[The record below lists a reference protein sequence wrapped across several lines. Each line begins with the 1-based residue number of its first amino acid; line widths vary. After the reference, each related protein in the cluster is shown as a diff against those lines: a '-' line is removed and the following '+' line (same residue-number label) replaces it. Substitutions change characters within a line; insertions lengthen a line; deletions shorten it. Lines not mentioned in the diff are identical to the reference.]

1 MMLTAARLASQV
13 RTSGE
18 AKRSG
23 IPTAKRLANLITISG
38 VNLSI
43 VMPPARES
51 AEQES
56 HSGGKRKRNL
66 MIVTDCAL
74 HVVWTGSCSPS
85 KRLVSATFEEIV
97 AEQCKPKASC
107 SSILQDVFYS
117 ACFCGIY
124 SAQHASMMLS
134 VIRAGKDDKHSQFV
148 RQDQK
153 PRMDKVAGPQT
164 VSTHSRYHGNLQG
177 IFWARR
183 PFSRFRI
190 RSRWSGCVTFPVQV
204 SCVRDLPALTTFLA
218 GVMMPARQLPDTPSV
233 CFDLQ

>member
-1 MMLTAARLASQV
+1 M
-13 RTSGE
+13 
-18 AKRSG
+18 
-23 IPTAKRLANLITISG
+23 
-38 VNLSI
+38 
-43 VMPPARES
+43 MPPARES

-85 KRLVSATFEEIV
+85 KRFVSATFEEIV

-107 SSILQDVFYS
+107 SSMLQDVFYS

-164 VSTHSRYHGNLQG
+164 VSTRSRYHGNLQG

-190 RSRWSGCVTFPVQV
+190 RSRWSGCVTFPAQV

-218 GVMMPARQLPDTPSV
+218 GVMMPARQQPDTLSV

>member
-56 HSGGKRKRNL
+56 HSGGKRKRSL

-74 HVVWTGSCSPS
+74 HVVWTRSCSPS
-85 KRLVSATFEEIV
+85 KRFVSATFEEI
-97 AEQCKPKASC
+97 AAAQCKPKASC

-124 SAQHASMMLS
+124 S
-134 VIRAGKDDKHSQFV
+134 
-148 RQDQK
+148 
-153 PRMDKVAGPQT
+153 
-164 VSTHSRYHGNLQG
+164 
-177 IFWARR
+177 RR
-183 PFSRFRI
+183 PLWIRLRVRKQSVRVVGIMAIFKVFSGRV
-190 RSRWSGCVTFPVQV
+190 GLFPA
-204 SCVRDLPALTTFLA
+204 SA
-218 GVMMPARQLPDTPSV
+218 
-233 CFDLQ
+233 

>member
-1 MMLTAARLASQV
+1 
-13 RTSGE
+13 
-18 AKRSG
+18 
-23 IPTAKRLANLITISG
+23 
-38 VNLSI
+38 
-43 VMPPARES
+43 MPPARES

-74 HVVWTGSCSPS
+74 HVVWTRSCSPS
-85 KRLVSATFEEIV
+85 KRFVSATFEEIA

-107 SSILQDVFYS
+107 SSMLQDVFYS

-153 PRMDKVAGPQT
+153 PRMHKVAGPQT
-164 VSTHSRYHGNLQG
+164 VSTRSRYHGNLQG

-204 SCVRDLPALTTFLA
+204 SCVRDLPALTSFLA
-218 GVMMPARQLPDTPSV
+218 GVMMPARQ
-233 CFDLQ
+233 

>member
-1 MMLTAARLASQV
+1 MAKKVRSVKNFWGETVHYDEHGKKIGVSRSNFGVEQVTMMLTAARLASQV

-23 IPTAKRLANLITISG
+23 IPTAKRLVNLITISG
-38 VNLSI
+38 VSLSI

-74 HVVWTGSCSPS
+74 HVVWTRSCWPS
-85 KRLVSATFEEIV
+85 KRFVSATFEEIA

-117 ACFCGIY
+117 TCFCGIY

-134 VIRAGKDDKHSQFV
+134 VIRA
-148 RQDQK
+148 
-153 PRMDKVAGPQT
+153 
-164 VSTHSRYHGNLQG
+164 
-177 IFWARR
+177 
-183 PFSRFRI
+183 
-190 RSRWSGCVTFPVQV
+190 
-204 SCVRDLPALTTFLA
+204 
-218 GVMMPARQLPDTPSV
+218 
-233 CFDLQ
+233 

>member
-43 VMPPARES
+43 VMPTARES

-56 HSGGKRKRNL
+56 HSGGERKRNL

-74 HVVWTGSCSPS
+74 HVVWSRSCSPS
-85 KRLVSATFEEIV
+85 KRFVSATFEEIV

-124 SAQHASMMLS
+124 S
-134 VIRAGKDDKHSQFV
+134 
-148 RQDQK
+148 
-153 PRMDKVAGPQT
+153 
-164 VSTHSRYHGNLQG
+164 
-177 IFWARR
+177 RR
-183 PFSRFRI
+183 PLWIRLRVRKQSVRVVGIMAIFKVFSGRVGLF
-190 RSRWSGCVTFPVQV
+190 SAS
-204 SCVRDLPALTTFLA
+204 A
-218 GVMMPARQLPDTPSV
+218 
-233 CFDLQ
+233 